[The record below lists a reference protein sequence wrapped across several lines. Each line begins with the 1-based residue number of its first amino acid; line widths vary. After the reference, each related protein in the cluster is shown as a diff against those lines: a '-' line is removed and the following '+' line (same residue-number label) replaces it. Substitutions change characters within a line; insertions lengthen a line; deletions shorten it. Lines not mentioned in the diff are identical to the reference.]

1 MRVTMNLLL
10 ELREHILNQYLK
22 DQIPESFD
30 DDYNLIDDGILDS
43 LAIINLVAYL
53 EKQYQIEFGDHDIV
67 LEHFSSVNALAKFV
81 QHKCADRNIN
91 S

>member
-10 ELREHILNQYLK
+10 EIREHILNQYLK

-53 EKQYQIEFGDHDIV
+53 EKQYQIEFGDYDIV
-67 LEHFSSVNALAKFV
+67 PEHFSSVNALAKFV
-81 QHKCADRNIN
+81 QHKCTDRNIN
-91 S
+91 